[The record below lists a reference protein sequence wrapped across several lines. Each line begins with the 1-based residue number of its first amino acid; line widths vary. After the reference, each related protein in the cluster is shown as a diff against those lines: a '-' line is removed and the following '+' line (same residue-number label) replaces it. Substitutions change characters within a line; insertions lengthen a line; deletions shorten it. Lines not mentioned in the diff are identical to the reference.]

1 MFYNINN
8 KICELASF
16 LAFFLGGNDIGVY
29 PNVSCHPEQREGSR
43 ASLKQSPL
51 RDFSLRSK

>member
-16 LAFFLGGNDIGVY
+16 LACFFRISLELEDVFMKR
-29 PNVSCHPEQREGSR
+29 VESCLWVVRH
-43 ASLKQSPL
+43 
-51 RDFSLRSK
+51 